1 MKGIHTF
8 WSETHSL
15 KTKQNK
21 TKQNKTQTKPTNQTN
36 KKPFLYCLVPILTTT
51 ASLPLGLSVET
62 SARSLGAQNDFSR
75 WN

>member
-21 TKQNKTQTKPTNQTN
+21 TKQNKTKPKPNQPIKQTKNHS
-36 KKPFLYCLVPILTTT
+36 YT
-51 ASLPLGLSVET
+51 A
-62 SARSLGAQNDFSR
+62 
-75 WN
+75 